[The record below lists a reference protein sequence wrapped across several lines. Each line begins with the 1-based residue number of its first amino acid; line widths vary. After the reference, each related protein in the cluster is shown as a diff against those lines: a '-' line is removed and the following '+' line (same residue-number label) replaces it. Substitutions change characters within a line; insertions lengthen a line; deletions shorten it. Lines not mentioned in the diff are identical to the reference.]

1 VRKLGERVLP
11 EVIPTLE
18 RGLDSPSSETRQGV
32 CLGLSEVLASTPRQQ
47 LSMYLTVVIPAV
59 RKALCDKLPEV
70 CCYRFFCS
78 LLRMYCCLVLI
89 WPNSIADR
97 RNRYARPLPKRS
109 ICSTIAWEPARWTT
123 FSRP

>member
-1 VRKLGERVLP
+1 MRKLGERVLP

-70 CCYRFFCS
+70 CCYRFF
-78 LLRMYCCLVLI
+78 LLATADVLLFGLDL
-89 WPNSIADR
+89 AKFHR
-97 RNRYARPLPKRS
+97 
-109 ICSTIAWEPARWTT
+109 
-123 FSRP
+123 